1 METRTMSVEEV
12 AAFLGLHRD
21 TIYDLVRE
29 NKLPHVRLG
38 GRIFFLEDVL
48 ENWLRENMAE

>member
-1 METRTMSVEEV
+1 METRTMTVEEV
-12 AAFLGLHRD
+12 AVYLGLHQD
-21 TIYDLVRE
+21 TVYDLVRE

-48 ENWLRENMAE
+48 ENWLRKNMVE

>member
-1 METRTMSVEEV
+1 METRMSVEEV

-48 ENWLRENMAE
+48 ENWLRENMVE